1 MVVKI
6 TQEKL
11 EMPFIGRVVGS
22 DSLVFM
28 EDPALI
34 PSTARVKRT
43 PQTGT
48 DFQATTLERPH

>member
-11 EMPFIGRVVGS
+11 EMSFIGRVVGS

-43 PQTGT
+43 PQTVKQI
-48 DFQATTLERPH
+48 FKQPH